1 MRFIELSILQAS
13 PHFLMTRTDYRL
25 TLALALSLA
34 IHLLPVLTPL
44 LAGHQEKAEAT
55 PALQAVLRT
64 LPPPAPLQ
72 EQPPLTMPEERATQ
86 KPKPPPPPVRE
97 RQPAA
102 RASGWQAEINKQLA
116 QQVRRG
122 DYYPAEAISRG
133 LQGDVLVLMILD
145 TEGNVSAARVEQS
158 SGHALLD
165 QAALRNVRS
174 LRSLPSE
181 APREVLLPVSFRLD

>member
-1 MRFIELSILQAS
+1 
-13 PHFLMTRTDYRL
+13 MTRTDYRL

-34 IHLLPVLTPL
+34 IHLLPMLTPL
-44 LAGHQEKAEAT
+44 LAGHQEKAEAP
-55 PALQAVLRT
+55 PALQVALRP
-64 LPPPAPLQ
+64 LPPPAPLL
-72 EQPPLTMPEERATQ
+72 EQPPLTMPEETET
-86 KPKPPPPPVRE
+86 PKAKSPPPPVRE
-97 RQPAA
+97 RHPAA
-102 RASGWQAEINKQLA
+102 RATGWQAEINKQLA

-145 TEGNVSAARVEQS
+145 TDGNVSAARVEQS

-174 LRSLPSE
+174 LRSLPAE
-181 APREVLLPVSFRLD
+181 APREVLLPVKFRLD